1 MRVLAFSDLHGN
13 GFQEAERL
21 TKAHQPDWI
30 VLCGDMLPDFNQR
43 PEGRR
48 LEAQRAFWQEHRHAF
63 LREGAITTFVLGNHE
78 LTGFRDAEM
87 STIPESLA
95 GQVVRLEGIP
105 GDSGPFSFAKGSP
118 DPVLQAELDNQLNIT
133 PEPLI
138 YISHAPP
145 YGSLDLTHRGTHIGH
160 KPLFHHLKEHNW
172 PQALVLSG
180 HVHQSYGEEQAGG
193 TTVLNL
199 ATGYALLEWAE
210 GQVQVLERS
219 RLVAGGSFWDSP

>member
-43 PEGRR
+43 PECRR

-118 DPVLQAELDNQLNIT
+118 DPVLQAELDNQLSIS
-133 PEPLI
+133 PEPLNLHF
-138 YISHAPP
+138 SCATLRQPGPDPP
-145 YGSLDLTHRGTHIGH
+145 RHPHR
-160 KPLFHHLKEHNW
+160 
-172 PQALVLSG
+172 PQAAVSSSEGTQLAPGPRAVGARPPELWRGAGRWHHHPQPCHRVCPSG
-180 HVHQSYGEEQAGG
+180 VGR
-193 TTVLNL
+193 
-199 ATGYALLEWAE
+199 
-210 GQVQVLERS
+210 RS
-219 RLVAGGSFWDSP
+219 GASP